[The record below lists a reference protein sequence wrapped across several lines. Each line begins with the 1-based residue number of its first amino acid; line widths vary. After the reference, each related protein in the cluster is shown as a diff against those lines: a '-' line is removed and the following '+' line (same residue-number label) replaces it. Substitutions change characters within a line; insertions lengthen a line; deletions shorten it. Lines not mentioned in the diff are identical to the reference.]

1 MRDEWVNEWNDEWKD
16 EWVNEWKDELKDEWM
31 DDEWW
36 KDEWMNEWKA
46 ISWFDCMM
54 LYIIQTGEDYYLNTN
69 QR

>member
-1 MRDEWVNEWNDEWKD
+1 MNERMKGWIN
-16 EWVNEWKDELKDEWM
+16 DEWM

-36 KDEWMNEWKA
+36 KDEWMNEWWMNELKA

-54 LYIIQTGEDYYLNTN
+54 LYIIQTGEDNSLNTN